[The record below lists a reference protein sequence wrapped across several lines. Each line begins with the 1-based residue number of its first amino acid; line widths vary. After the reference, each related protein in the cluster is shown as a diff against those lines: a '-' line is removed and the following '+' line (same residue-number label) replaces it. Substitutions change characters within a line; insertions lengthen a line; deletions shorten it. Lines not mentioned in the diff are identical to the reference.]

1 MSVDV
6 CTGGQL
12 MCVEVISML
21 VAVCTCDQHV
31 SQCVYRMPPYTDGH
45 MPFMPI
51 NVVVEGRQM
60 TIPMPHGQHNGE
72 RMGIYQLNQGVY
84 ALCVCVGGGGGG
96 GGEQMT
102 MSPDHHKGERM
113 GIY

>member
-1 MSVDV
+1 
-6 CTGGQL
+6 
-12 MCVEVISML
+12 ML

-84 ALCVCVGGGGGG
+84 ALCVCVCVGGGG
-96 GGEQMT
+96 
-102 MSPDHHKGERM
+102 
-113 GIY
+113 

>member
-1 MSVDV
+1 
-6 CTGGQL
+6 
-12 MCVEVISML
+12 ML

-84 ALCVCVGGGGGG
+84 ALCVCVCVCGGGN
-96 GGEQMT
+96 
-102 MSPDHHKGERM
+102 R
-113 GIY
+113 